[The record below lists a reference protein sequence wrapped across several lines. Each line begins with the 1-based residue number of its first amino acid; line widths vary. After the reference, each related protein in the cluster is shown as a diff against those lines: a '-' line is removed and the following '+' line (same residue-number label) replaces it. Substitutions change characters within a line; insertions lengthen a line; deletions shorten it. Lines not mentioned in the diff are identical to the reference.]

1 MNIER
6 MFQLEVRDKKRT
18 ASGVY
23 HRASRRGYIRG
34 GVKTPSDYLSK
45 REKNKLNGEVKVY
58 NMFEKYTVI
67 ENVPQISEIEKMTKV
82 EKVNLYR
89 FLKKEYS
96 NAVLQKHWKVSLT
109 YLYSHIYKKYDL
121 YEPRQPRD
129 IGVPKI
135 EGLYKNIAEVP
146 SIKAVLEMTASQRK
160 GVLIASREQFST
172 NALTQHW
179 NVSKYKLYDL
189 YNKNDIIKKNNTNN
203 LKLDTTVNINETPII
218 VDDKNSVQAEISV
231 IQQNKQDIDQNT
243 LKTLVEEMYNN
254 IKQEELNSKT
264 VNNGFKIEMNGVYSK
279 QELENKLLSL
289 VNILNE
295 NKEYN
300 ISFNI
305 EEM

>member
-6 MFQLEVRDKKRT
+6 MFQIEVRDKKRT

-34 GVKTPSDYLSK
+34 GMKTPSDFLSK
-45 REKNKLNGEVKVY
+45 REKNKLNGEVKVS
-58 NMFEKYTVI
+58 NMFEKYSVL
-67 ENVPQISEIEKMTKV
+67 ENVPQINEIEKMSKN
-82 EKVNLYR
+82 EKINLYK
-89 FLKKEYS
+89 FLKREYS
-96 NAVLQKHWKVSLT
+96 NSTLQKHWNISLGT
-109 YLYSHIYKKYDL
+109 LYSKIYKKYGL
-121 YEPRQPRD
+121 YEPRRSMNM
-129 IGVPKI
+129 PKVA
-135 EGLYKNIAEVP
+135 GLYKNITEVP

-218 VDDKNSVQAEISV
+218 VDDKNNVQAEISV
-231 IQQNKQDIDQNT
+231 VQQNKQDMDQNM